1 MAAIVQSGLALARE
15 GDGTKDISKALLV
28 SSVGVKASK
37 FRPLLEKYCSK
48 TLSAQN
54 DCLEAIEDF
63 CVDDEAME
71 AVCVKVVLAL
81 YDMDVVSEEAVL
93 KWYYRKE
100 TEAVEARS
108 KGFGARFRAR
118 MEKFIRW
125 LEEEEDESEEE
136 DSD

>member
-1 MAAIVQSGLALARE
+1 MAAIVQSVLAIARE
-15 GDGTKDISKALLV
+15 DGGKDLSKAMLV
-28 SSVGVKASK
+28 RAVEEKASK
-37 FRPLLEKYCSK
+37 FQPLLEKYCSK

-54 DCLEAIEDF
+54 DCLEAVEDF

-71 AVCVKVVLAL
+71 AVCVKVVQVL
-81 YDMDVVSEEAVL
+81 YDTDVVSEEAVL

-118 MEKFIRW
+118 MEKFIQW